1 MPGGGPDETDL
12 GTVGK
17 SERRAVGGQPVRRA
31 VQVQENEPPR
41 RVAEVMDPRD
51 GLLAAVAPLVQVH
64 GGLDEADLMRQGL
77 VVGVEPGP
85 RDARRDPGGL
95 EGPQAGDG
103 VGRRQP
109 RRRGGRGDQ
118 VGAERAVED
127 GGHPAF
133 PAPPAHPIGQG
144 GTGAARA
151 RVGQDPSLGRER
163 AGQRQH
169 PQLRRQVLDRHPEHE
184 AHRVQVVD
192 EGLRGMRLDVD
203 PGGSAVVGEGQVVL

>member
-1 MPGGGPDETDL
+1 M
-12 GTVGK
+12 
-17 SERRAVGGQPVRRA
+17 GGQPVGRA
-31 VQVQENEPPR
+31 VQVQEDEPPR

-85 RDARRDPGGL
+85 GDARRDPGGL

-109 RRRGGRGDQ
+109 RRRVGRGDQ
-118 VGAERAVED
+118 VGAERAVEHR
-127 GGHPAF
+127 GHPAVS
-133 PAPPAHPIGQG
+133 AGQD
-144 GTGAARA
+144 GTGSART
-151 RVGQDPSLGRER
+151 RSGYDPSLGRER

-169 PQLRRQVLDRHPEHE
+169 PQLSGPVLDRHPEHE

-203 PGGSAVVGEGQVVL
+203 PGGRAVVGEGQLVL